1 MSLTLHKI
9 RHSIKTLTG
18 KEYKLSFK
26 DPGACAKTSKTRILR
41 SIENAFKIM
50 CTLQDSNSI
59 FCLKDYK
66 INHKGT
72 YPMWFFVIFGHQTS
86 IILTGTELEK

>member
-1 MSLTLHKI
+1 
-9 RHSIKTLTG
+9 
-18 KEYKLSFK
+18 
-26 DPGACAKTSKTRILR
+26 
-41 SIENAFKIM
+41 M

-86 IILTGTELEK
+86 IILTGTELEKVKKIRNKLLTCKIHAIFINNVILCFKIDWMPWFMYLFFRYKLPSH

>member
-26 DPGACAKTSKTRILR
+26 DPGACAKTSKKRILR
-41 SIENAFKIM
+41 SIENALKMI
-50 CTLQDSNSI
+50 CTLQNSNFI
-59 FCLKDYK
+59 YK
-66 INHKGT
+66 IDHKGT
-72 YPMWFFVIFGHQTS
+72 YSMCFFLIFGHQTS
-86 IILTGTELEK
+86 TTLTDTE

>member
-1 MSLTLHKI
+1 
-9 RHSIKTLTG
+9 
-18 KEYKLSFK
+18 
-26 DPGACAKTSKTRILR
+26 
-41 SIENAFKIM
+41 M

-72 YPMWFFVIFGHQTS
+72 YPMWFFVIFGHQSS